1 MISMIMKDGKYTER
15 PYTLLG
21 TLKKLD
27 GMIDGW
33 GKHYW
38 FCNDDQIWLNIDVR
52 INEKISEFLG
62 FYRAV
67 RADSLEER
75 RMGLL
80 GVSELLRIDKEPFIY
95 PKV

>member
-1 MISMIMKDGKYTER
+1 MKDGKHETR
-15 PYTLLG
+15 PHTLLG

-38 FCNDDQIWLNIDVR
+38 FCNDDQIWMNIDA
-52 INEKISEFLG
+52 KISAKIYHFLG
-62 FYRAV
+62 FYRAA
-67 RADSLEER
+67 REGSPDER

-80 GVSELLRIDKEPFIY
+80 GISELNRIDREPFLY